1 MKIDRRYF
9 NVIFSSL
16 IALIMS
22 FCMSFFMLLINI
34 GFSKI
39 FFNAWMKSFGLGFI
53 IALPISIIFIP
64 IIRTGLEKIFE
75 KK

>member
-1 MKIDRRYF
+1 
-9 NVIFSSL
+9 
-16 IALIMS
+16 
-22 FCMSFFMLLINI
+22 MSFFMLLINI

-64 IIRTGLEKIFE
+64 IIRRGLEKMFE